1 MKADRLISLL
11 LVLQSRRQIT
21 APMLAEMLEVSE
33 RTIYRDVDALSAA
46 GVPVYA
52 ERGSSG
58 GIAIAEGYRRTL
70 THFSEDE
77 IRALFVSGASPL
89 ADLGYDRGYDR
100 ALEKLQ
106 GGLAEVHRRAAEKSR
121 SRIHLD
127 GRRWNQPEPPRDL
140 LAMLRRAVWDDR
152 RVHMT
157 YHDRNRVASTR
168 VIDPLGMVSKAG
180 VWYLV
185 ARSKNELRTF
195 RVERI
200 AHVEELEERF
210 ERPEEFDLERYWSES
225 ILRFAESSRSEEIAV
240 TLSVAAGAIDRVQTY
255 WPVEVLET
263 NGPQWLVRISFPGQE
278 IAVFQAVAWAD
289 IAHIVEPAALRD
301 AAIARARQVLES
313 NERHAI
319 SAGE

>member
-11 LVLQSRRQIT
+11 LVLQSRRQCS
-21 APMLAEMLEVSE
+21 APMLAGMLEVSE

-52 ERGSSG
+52 ERGSTG
-58 GIAIAEGYRRTL
+58 GIALADGYRRTL

-89 ADLGYDRGYDR
+89 ADLGYDRGYDL

-106 GGLAEVHRRAAEKSR
+106 GGLADVHRRAAEKSR

-127 GRRWNQPEPPRDL
+127 GRRWNQPEPPREFL
-140 LAMLRRAVWDDR
+140 VVLRRAVWDDR
-152 RVHMT
+152 RVRMT

-168 VIDPLGMVSKAG
+168 EIDPLGLVSKAG

-185 ARSKNELRTF
+185 ARSKEEFRTF

-200 AHVEELEERF
+200 AHVEELEEHF
-210 ERPEEFDLERYWSES
+210 ERPDEFDLERYWRES
-225 ILRFAESSRSEEIAV
+225 ILRFSESSRTEEIAV
-240 TLSVAAGAIDRVQTY
+240 TFAVAAGAVDRVQSY

-263 NGPQWLVRISFPGQE
+263 NGPEWLVRILFPGQE

-289 IAHIVEPAALRD
+289 VARIVEPAALRD
-301 AAIARARQVLES
+301 AAIARARQILERYACDAQRI
-313 NERHAI
+313 E
-319 SAGE
+319 G

>member
-52 ERGSSG
+52 ERGSAG
-58 GIAIAEGYRRTL
+58 GIALADGYRRTL

-106 GGLAEVHRRAAEKSR
+106 GGLADVHRRAAEKSR

-127 GRRWNQPEPPRDL
+127 GRRWNQAEPPRDL
-140 LAMLRRAVWDDR
+140 LAVIRRAVWDDR
-152 RVHMT
+152 CIRMT

-185 ARSKNELRTF
+185 ARSKEELRTF

-200 AHVEELEERF
+200 AHVEELEEHF
-210 ERPEEFDLERYWSES
+210 ERPEEFDLERYWRES

-240 TLSVAAGAIDRVQTY
+240 TLSVAAGAIDRIQSY
-255 WPVEVLET
+255 WPVEVLEM
-263 NGPQWLVRISFPGQE
+263 NGPEWLVRILFPGQE

-289 IAHIVEPAALRD
+289 IARIVEPAALRD
-301 AAIARARQVLES
+301 AATARARQVLE
-313 NERHAI
+313 RYACDAQLI
-319 SAGE
+319 KG